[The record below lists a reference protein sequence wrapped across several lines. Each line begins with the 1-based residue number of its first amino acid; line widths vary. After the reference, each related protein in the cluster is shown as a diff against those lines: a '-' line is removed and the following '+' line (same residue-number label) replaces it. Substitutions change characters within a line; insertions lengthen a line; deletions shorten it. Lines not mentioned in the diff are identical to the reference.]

1 MNASRP
7 TFSEERENEMDKS
20 LFQRLGAT
28 AGINKL
34 VEDIV
39 ALHMENPIIKARFR
53 PVLETP
59 ERLAIIKGHLCAFL
73 EAGSGGTAQYQ
84 GRDMRTAHKGMNI
97 SAAEYMAAVDDILA
111 VLKKHSIDE
120 QSQKDVLAIAWS
132 LKPDIM
138 HL

>member
-1 MNASRP
+1 MP
-7 TFSEERENEMDKS
+7 DS
-20 LFQRLGAT
+20 LFQRLGGT
-28 AGINKL
+28 AGINRL

-59 ERLAIIKGHLCAFL
+59 DRLAVIKGHLCAFL
-73 EAGSGGTAQYQ
+73 EMGSGGVAQYK

-97 SAAEYMAAVDDILA
+97 SAAEYMAAVDDILVA
-111 VLKKHSIDE
+111 LKKHSIDE
-120 QSQKDVLAIAWS
+120 ETQKDVLAIAWS

>member
-1 MNASRP
+1 
-7 TFSEERENEMDKS
+7 MDQS
-20 LFQRLGAT
+20 LFQRLGGT
-28 AGINKL
+28 AGINEL

-59 ERLAIIKGHLCAFL
+59 DRLAVIKGHLCAFL
-73 EAGSGGTAQYQ
+73 EMGSGGTARYE
-84 GRDMRTAHKGMNI
+84 GRDMRTTHKGMNI

-111 VLKKHSIDE
+111 ALKKRSIDE
-120 QSQKDVLAIAWS
+120 QTQKDVLAIAWS

>member
-1 MNASRP
+1 
-7 TFSEERENEMDKS
+7 MDKS
-20 LFQRLGAT
+20 LFQRLGGT
-28 AGINKL
+28 AGINEL

-59 ERLAIIKGHLCAFL
+59 ERLAVIKGHLCAFL
-73 EAGSGGTAQYQ
+73 EMGSGGTAQYK
-84 GRDMRTAHKGMNI
+84 GRDMRTTHKGMNI

-111 VLKKHSIDE
+111 ALKKRSIDE
-120 QSQKDVLAIAWS
+120 QTQKDVLAIAWS

>member
-1 MNASRP
+1 
-7 TFSEERENEMDKS
+7 MDQS
-20 LFQRLGAT
+20 LFQRLGGT
-28 AGINKL
+28 AGINEL

-59 ERLAIIKGHLCAFL
+59 ERLAVIKGHLCAFL
-73 EAGSGGTAQYQ
+73 EMGSGGTAQYK
-84 GRDMRTAHKGMNI
+84 GRDMRTTHKGMNI

-111 VLKKHSIDE
+111 ALKKRSIDE
-120 QSQKDVLAIAWS
+120 QTQKDVLAIAWS

>member
-1 MNASRP
+1 MP
-7 TFSEERENEMDKS
+7 DS
-20 LFQRLGAT
+20 LFQRLGGT
-28 AGINKL
+28 AGINRL

-59 ERLAIIKGHLCAFL
+59 DRLAVIKGHLCAFL
-73 EAGSGGTAQYQ
+73 EMGSGGVAQYT

-97 SAAEYMAAVDDILA
+97 SAAEYMAAVDDILVA
-111 VLKKHSIDE
+111 LKKHSIDE
-120 QSQKDVLAIAWS
+120 ETQKDVLAIAWS